1 MPAQV
6 CKTTLAQSSVRNGAH
21 NILSRRFQR
30 RVLERVA
37 DGRTNKEIAAEL
49 GISETGA
56 KKHVEKLRRRYG
68 VDNRVSLVR
77 AAVEGGDITFPGRPG
92 Q

>member
-1 MPAQV
+1 MQDY
-6 CKTTLAQSSVRNGAH
+6 
-21 NILSRRFQR
+21 SRAVVSAKRGSQHPLTPLQR